1 MSDKKKTTNKKKFRI
16 NDNVLRILN
25 IIFAVIAV
33 ISLVATIL
41 LSPIG
46 DKLLKRENS
55 PDAPTTTEALM
66 GGSSDNTAETEIR
79 FGLYYSPKLDGY
91 YWPEP
96 TEPTVDTATPYS
108 IVVNSYRFNYA
119 NEAGI
124 TTVTAKEDPTAV
136 MVITPLSGVSY
147 DSLTETV
154 SADLGKPTDNV
165 LERVQI
171 SCAYSSE
178 ENGYKTVV
186 YCVDDLKGGS
196 IEIRYTFPTDYEN
209 SYETQF
215 ELMLD
220 MFDLIY

>member
-41 LSPIG
+41 LSPVGAKI
-46 DKLLKRENS
+46 LKRDKT
-55 PDAPTTTEALM
+55 PDTPTTTEVLM
-66 GGSSDNTAETEIR
+66 GETAANTDETEIR
-79 FGLYYSPKLDGY
+79 FGLYYSPSLDSY

-96 TEPTVDTATPYS
+96 TEPTVDTLTPYS
-108 IVVNSYRFNYA
+108 IVVNSYRFTYV

-124 TTVTAKEDPTAV
+124 TTVTAKEDSSAV
-136 MVITPLSGVSY
+136 MIITPRSGVDY
-147 DSLTETV
+147 TSLTETI
-154 SADLGKPTDNV
+154 SAEFGNPTDKV

-171 SCAYSSE
+171 SCSYSAE
-178 ENGYKTVV
+178 KDNYKTVV

-196 IEIRYTFPTDYEN
+196 IEIRYTLPTNYEN

-220 MFDLIY
+220 MFDLTY